1 MFSAKIVYVG
11 LYLVGLLTVT
21 FAVPLRERRELRK
34 FFDDMVEKGFIK
46 EIDYT
51 YKYTPEEM
59 GALSKQL
66 SLSPDDYGPYF
77 TDRTPVKVSRMAGSG
92 EYGGHKKANLVIK
105 TFPVNYSAAAL
116 GEIKALELMGDL
128 VDFGKNSKGDPVIIM
143 RRKEGTRLNDI
154 KAYHD
159 ANTENKRQMVKETG
173 NLACAKAASDAVHK
187 GVWHNDQHLGNIL
200 VTEVKD
206 GSVKSIELIDY
217 GEINNYLVY
226 DDGRNPDHESKFY
239 EYCQFYWD
247 WYFNNTL

>member
-11 LYLVGLLTVT
+11 LYLVASLLTVT
-21 FAVPLRERRELRK
+21 FAVPLRERRELAQRK

-46 EIDYT
+46 AIDYT

-128 VDFGKNSKGDPVIIM
+128 
-143 RRKEGTRLNDI
+143 EGTRLNDI

-159 ANTENKRQMVKETG
+159 ANRETYKRQMVKETG

-217 GEINNYLVY
+217 GETNNYLVY
-226 DDGRNPDHESKFY
+226 DEGRNPDHESKFY
-239 EYCQFYWD
+239 EYCHLYWD
-247 WYFNNTL
+247 WYFDNTL